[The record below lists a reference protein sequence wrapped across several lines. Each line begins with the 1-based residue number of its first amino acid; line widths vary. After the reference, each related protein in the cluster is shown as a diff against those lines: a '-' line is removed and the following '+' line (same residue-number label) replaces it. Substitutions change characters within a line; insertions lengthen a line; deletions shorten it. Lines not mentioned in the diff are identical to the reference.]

1 MFSRASWR
9 VLLSLLLL
17 TVLTVWSVLLY
28 RDDDRLH
35 VYIFDVGQGDSILV
49 KSGNF
54 EILVDGGPDESVVN
68 WLGRT
73 LPPWDRTIE
82 VVVLTHPHA
91 DHVKGLVEVF
101 KRYEVEEVWGTGVVH
116 TSEVYI
122 DFLETIR
129 QKAIHYEV
137 VSAGYRQTREGINI
151 EVLAPTHSLQGVR
164 LDNANLSSIVL
175 KASFGQFAI
184 LLTGD
189 AEEPIQEE
197 LVGRGVDL
205 ASDILKVPHQGSRDA
220 DLPAFLEAVRPALA
234 VISVG
239 QGNTYGHPHA
249 EVLRR
254 YESLAIPILRT
265 DQDGTVEIATNGTD
279 AWIEAVKTGI
289 ISEMNLSSND
299 AN

>member
-101 KRYEVEEVWGTGVVH
+101 KR
-116 TSEVYI
+116 
-122 DFLETIR
+122 
-129 QKAIHYEV
+129 
-137 VSAGYRQTREGINI
+137 
-151 EVLAPTHSLQGVR
+151 
-164 LDNANLSSIVL
+164 LS
-175 KASFGQFAI
+175 KQI
-184 LLTGD
+184 L
-189 AEEPIQEE
+189 
-197 LVGRGVDL
+197 
-205 ASDILKVPHQGSRDA
+205 
-220 DLPAFLEAVRPALA
+220 
-234 VISVG
+234 
-239 QGNTYGHPHA
+239 
-249 EVLRR
+249 
-254 YESLAIPILRT
+254 
-265 DQDGTVEIATNGTD
+265 
-279 AWIEAVKTGI
+279 
-289 ISEMNLSSND
+289 
-299 AN
+299 